1 MINFLKYEHLNRKVF
16 KEYNSNWSNLSKVK
30 SQVYLIRIK
39 LRMETRYKMST
50 VFARN
55 LLFNKQVMATDG
67 TEIGTLS
74 NIIIESKGGN
84 IIDLMITP
92 NPNFDTS
99 RYKKVDN
106 YILMSFD
113 SVSAIK
119 DYIIVDKMKA
129 RA

>member
-1 MINFLKYEHLNRKVF
+1 
-16 KEYNSNWSNLSKVK
+16 
-30 SQVYLIRIK
+30 
-39 LRMETRYKMST
+39 MST

-92 NPNFDTS
+92 NPNFDIS

>member
-1 MINFLKYEHLNRKVF
+1 
-16 KEYNSNWSNLSKVK
+16 
-30 SQVYLIRIK
+30 
-39 LRMETRYKMST
+39 MST

-92 NPNFDTS
+92 NSNFDTS
-99 RYKKVDN
+99 RYKKMDN

>member
-1 MINFLKYEHLNRKVF
+1 
-16 KEYNSNWSNLSKVK
+16 
-30 SQVYLIRIK
+30 
-39 LRMETRYKMST
+39 MST

-106 YILMSFD
+106 YIIMSFD

>member
-1 MINFLKYEHLNRKVF
+1 M
-16 KEYNSNWSNLSKVK
+16 SK
-30 SQVYLIRIK
+30 
-39 LRMETRYKMST
+39 

-74 NIIIESKGGN
+74 NIVVEIKGGN
-84 IIDLMITP
+84 IIDLMVTP

-99 RYKKVDN
+99 RYRKADN
-106 YILMSFD
+106 FILIPFA

-119 DYIIVDKMKA
+119 DYIIIDKMKA
-129 RA
+129 KLN

>member
-1 MINFLKYEHLNRKVF
+1 
-16 KEYNSNWSNLSKVK
+16 VK
-30 SQVYLIRIK
+30 SQVYPNPHNNENGDTI
-39 LRMETRYKMST
+39 KMSK

-67 TEIGTLS
+67 TEIGALS
-74 NIIIESKGGN
+74 NIVIEIKGGN

-92 NPNFDTS
+92 NPNFDAS

-106 YILMSFD
+106 YILMPFN

-119 DYIIVDKMKA
+119 DYIIVDKLKA

>member
-1 MINFLKYEHLNRKVF
+1 M
-16 KEYNSNWSNLSKVK
+16 SK
-30 SQVYLIRIK
+30 
-39 LRMETRYKMST
+39 

-74 NIIIESKGGN
+74 NIVVEIKGGQV
-84 IIDLMITP
+84 IDLMVNP
-92 NPNFDTS
+92 NPTFDVS
-99 RYKKVDN
+99 RYKKEDN
-106 YILMSFD
+106 YILIPFSA
-113 SVSAIK
+113 VSAIK

>member
-1 MINFLKYEHLNRKVF
+1 
-16 KEYNSNWSNLSKVK
+16 
-30 SQVYLIRIK
+30 
-39 LRMETRYKMST
+39 MST

-74 NIIIESKGGN
+74 NIIIEIKGGN

-92 NPNFDTS
+92 NPTFDIS
-99 RYKKVDN
+99 SYKKVDN

>member
-1 MINFLKYEHLNRKVF
+1 
-16 KEYNSNWSNLSKVK
+16 
-30 SQVYLIRIK
+30 
-39 LRMETRYKMST
+39 MST

-119 DYIIVDKMKA
+119 DYIMVDKMKA

>member
-1 MINFLKYEHLNRKVF
+1 
-16 KEYNSNWSNLSKVK
+16 
-30 SQVYLIRIK
+30 
-39 LRMETRYKMST
+39 MST

-74 NIIIESKGGN
+74 NIIFEIKGGN
-84 IIDLMITP
+84 IIDMMITP

-99 RYKKVDN
+99 RYKKMDN
-106 YILMSFD
+106 YILMPFD

>member
-1 MINFLKYEHLNRKVF
+1 
-16 KEYNSNWSNLSKVK
+16 
-30 SQVYLIRIK
+30 
-39 LRMETRYKMST
+39 MST

-55 LLFNKQVMATDG
+55 LLFSKQVMATDG

-106 YILMSFD
+106 YIIMSFD

>member
-1 MINFLKYEHLNRKVF
+1 
-16 KEYNSNWSNLSKVK
+16 
-30 SQVYLIRIK
+30 
-39 LRMETRYKMST
+39 MST

-74 NIIIESKGGN
+74 NIIIEIKGGN

-92 NPNFDTS
+92 NPNFDIS
-99 RYKKVDN
+99 SYKKVDN

>member
-1 MINFLKYEHLNRKVF
+1 LPNPHDIKDGDKIEM
-16 KEYNSNWSNLSKVK
+16 SK
-30 SQVYLIRIK
+30 I
-39 LRMETRYKMST
+39 
-50 VFARN
+50 FARN
-55 LLFNKQVMATDG
+55 ILFNKQVMATDG

-74 NIIIESKGGN
+74 NVVMEIKGGN

-99 RYKKVDN
+99 RYRKVDS
-106 YILMSFD
+106 YILMPFD

-129 RA
+129 KA